1 MKKLK
6 KLSLDKE
13 KIVNLNEQGMNEL
26 KGGSTTFCSSKI
38 CSAIVS
44 ATVSFITGDGY
55 DYTKYTAESWMK
67 DNTLWVGCTTDPKYS
82 EMYGTTPGCVPK

>member
-13 KIVNLNEQGMNEL
+13 KIVNLNEQGMSEL
-26 KGGSTTFCSSKI
+26 KGGSI
-38 CSAIVS
+38 SAIS
-44 ATVSFITGDGY
+44 RFITHYSAGKSL
-55 DYTKYTAESWMK
+55 DYTTSVVESWMK

-82 EMYGTTPGCVPK
+82 EMYGTTPGCIEP